1 MTTSPHIELAT
12 SPRWSARRTVESLTH
27 AAVAAIAFAL
37 LAGAWLSF
45 FIVVPLDFTV
55 R

>member
-12 SPRWSARRTVESLTH
+12 GRRWSTRRIVESVTH

-37 LAGAWLSF
+37 LAGAWLEF
-45 FIVVPLDFTV
+45 FMVVPPDFRV

>member
-12 SPRWSARRTVESLTH
+12 SRRWSTRRIVESLPH

-45 FIVVPLDFTV
+45 FLVVPFDFTV

>member
-1 MTTSPHIELAT
+1 MTTTSHIELAT
-12 SPRWSARRTVESLTH
+12 SRRWSTRRTVESLTQ

-45 FIVVPLDFTV
+45 FMVVPFDFTI

>member
-1 MTTSPHIELAT
+1 MTTSPHIELTT
-12 SPRWSARRTVESLTH
+12 SPRWNARRTVESLTP
-27 AAVAAIAFAL
+27 AAVAATAFAL

>member
-12 SPRWSARRTVESLTH
+12 SRRSTRRTVECLTH
-27 AAVAAIAFAL
+27 AAVVAIAFAL
-37 LAGAWLSF
+37 LAGAWLSLF
-45 FIVVPLDFTV
+45 TVLPHDFTV

>member
-1 MTTSPHIELAT
+1 MTTSPHIELTT
-12 SPRWSARRTVESLTH
+12 SPRWSARRIVESLTH

-37 LAGAWLSF
+37 LAGAWLSLF
-45 FIVVPLDFTV
+45 TVVPLDFTV